1 MIDDD
6 GGNDWY
12 RKKDEVDEEFH
23 CHILFNEPNERHEGI
38 ADEAKNAVEESL
50 CSNEKDMI
58 DDAAVV
64 PKGAPDI
71 PYSTEN
77 LPFVRK

>member
-1 MIDDD
+1 MK
-6 GGNDWY
+6 NSN
-12 RKKDEVDEEFH
+12 

-50 CSNEKDMI
+50 CSKEKDMI

-64 PKGAPDI
+64 PRRAPDI
-71 PYSTEN
+71 P
-77 LPFVRK
+77 